1 MSAFSV
7 FIIQSGS
14 LLFFLD
20 FVSDLTVSFIFYILV
35 LDATYCYQIS
45 AMADIGGGL
54 SSISD
59 NMVGFWLSAMVC
71 HSHVYIC
78 FILFFLSLSD
88 ILLSFAGQ
96 FIDDS

>member
-35 LDATYCYQIS
+35 LDAT
-45 AMADIGGGL
+45 
-54 SSISD
+54 
-59 NMVGFWLSAMVC
+59 
-71 HSHVYIC
+71 
-78 FILFFLSLSD
+78 
-88 ILLSFAGQ
+88 
-96 FIDDS
+96 